1 MVKRRIVYFIETAI
15 MQFRGSTPTGAGV
28 DNMAS
33 HHQTFTSSI
42 DRQPTHKI
50 VIKKNPDAEHGTAF
64 FAYSVEEMTAVRNG
78 ISITAQLFEQAIF
91 IEIFEAEKQH

>member
-1 MVKRRIVYFIETAI
+1 MFFIETAT
-15 MQFRGSTPTGAGV
+15 MQFRGSAPTGAGA

-33 HHQTFTSSI
+33 HHQTFTTPT

-50 VIKKNPDAEHGTAF
+50 VIKTDPDAEHGIAF
-64 FAYSVEEMTAVRNG
+64 IAYSAEEMTAVRNG

-91 IEIFEAEKQH
+91 IEIFEAEKPH